1 MGRVKTVH
9 SDPRDTDGRARPPV
23 QAAGGP
29 LEPKLQ
35 AFEGE

>member
-1 MGRVKTVH
+1 MGRGKTVH
-9 SDPRDTDGRARPPV
+9 SDPRDTYGRAKPPAQV
-23 QAAGGP
+23 AGGP